1 MTWSLLST
9 YLNRGNDYDPLYF
22 NDRDGD
28 FCLRLQSDYNLDYR
42 NLLSAQ
48 NIFGKNKKI
57 IDNRYLL
64 YLVLWLTDKLLKKD
78 NLKKLHTNSK

>member
-1 MTWSLLST
+1 MIR
-9 YLNRGNDYDPLYF
+9 YIF

-57 IDNRYLL
+57 IDNRYLY
-64 YLVLWLTDKLLKKD
+64 YLVLWLTDKLF
-78 NLKKLHTNSK
+78 

>member
-1 MTWSLLST
+1 MIR
-9 YLNRGNDYDPLYF
+9 YIF

-57 IDNRYLL
+57 IDNRYLY
-64 YLVLWLTDKLLKKD
+64 YLVLWLTDKLLKQD
-78 NLKKLHTNSK
+78 NLKELHTNSK